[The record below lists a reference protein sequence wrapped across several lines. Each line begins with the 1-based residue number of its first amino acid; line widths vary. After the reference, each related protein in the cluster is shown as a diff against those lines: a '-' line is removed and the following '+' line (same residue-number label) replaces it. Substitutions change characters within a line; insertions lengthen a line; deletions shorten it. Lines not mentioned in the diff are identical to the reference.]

1 MDALKAL
8 VEGALRQMS
17 VPGGAERVKGGTVV
31 VVVLTIVAD
40 RISIVVAWRM
50 DVIEGVIEDAGI
62 GCSIYI
68 KWMGAR
74 HVANGL
80 QLSSSLDTI

>member
-1 MDALKAL
+1 MEALKAL
-8 VEGALRQMS
+8 VEGALRQTS

-40 RISIVVAWRM
+40 RISMVIPWRM
-50 DVIEGVIEDAGI
+50 DVMEGVIENTGV